1 MVNTDEVE
9 ICVSR
14 QQILQEGRSFMQDVS
29 ITLSRNERE
38 QNWTVT
44 INGKSYEFI
53 SIEAVK
59 EHVSRAVA
67 IAERAMTDRSS
78 RRQE

>member
-1 MVNTDEVE
+1 
-9 ICVSR
+9 
-14 QQILQEGRSFMQDVS
+14 MQDVN
-29 ITLSRNERE
+29 IKLSRNERE

-59 EHVSRAVA
+59 DLVSRAVA
-67 IAERAMTDRSS
+67 IAEGAMTDPTN
-78 RRQE
+78 RRQQ